1 MIDPISFFKDFHL
14 DYEKSTLEEMVDQIS
29 SVYKYTHQ
37 LANDFD
43 QVKKEENLNHYD
55 FFQLWHPFV
64 DNFIIWSSNFNQ
76 EVKKRI
82 YQNNIDDI
90 FLFQKYCFLY
100 QYWWILFHL
109 VTKHFTNYRRDKLI
123 ELENKLIDKIKNL
136 EKFAISDEVVKGFT
150 TEEMDKLFS
159 WKKNG

>member
-1 MIDPISFFKDFHL
+1 MSDSTAFFKSL
-14 DYEKSTLEEMVDQIS
+14 QTDYQGLSLKEMTNQM
-29 SVYKYTHQ
+29 SVVYGYAHG
-37 LANDFD
+37 LADLYS
-43 QVKKEENLNHYD
+43 KAKIENKLTASD

-64 DNFIIWSSNFNQ
+64 DNFVIWSSNFNQ

-90 FLFQKYCFLY
+90 FLFQKYCFIY

-109 VTKHFTNYRRDKLI
+109 VTKHFANYRRYKLI

-136 EKFAISDEVVKGFT
+136 EKLINSNEVVKGFT

-159 WKKNG
+159 WKENG